1 MITRP
6 FATSPADARSEEARL
21 YPLRDAYLFETLGQ
35 VEATWGDPT
44 TPNPPYGAVFTYSVG
59 QPPAGDSRLVLTIT
73 DDAGKQIRRID
84 LSKDTGVHRI
94 AWDLH
99 GEAPNA
105 SGGGRGGRG
114 GAGSDSP
121 DAPASRW
128 PWTSERSAGHTWK
141 ISCDDRK
148 NDWRHGHP
156 DRSAAV
162 VCGGA
167 AAKLAG
173 RPRHGDAQD
182 YPVTRIVMRSFTAP
196 FAFAPSSS
204 I

>member
-1 MITRP
+1 M
-6 FATSPADARSEEARL
+6 
-21 YPLRDAYLFETLGQ
+21 
-35 VEATWGDPT
+35 
-44 TPNPPYGAVFTYSVG
+44 
-59 QPPAGDSRLVLTIT
+59 
-73 DDAGKQIRRID
+73 
-84 LSKDTGVHRI
+84 HRI
-94 AWDLH
+94 AWDLR

-121 DAPASRW
+121 DARGIWW
-128 PWTSERSAGHTWK
+128 PWTSERSAGHTWQ

-148 NDWRHGHP
+148 NDWRYRHP
-156 DRSAAV
+156 DRPAPV

-182 YPVTRIVMRSFTAP
+182 YPVTRIVMRSLTAP
-196 FAFAPSSS
+196 FAFAAEQFDLILAGDQPRERQTELRYARRAASLASGS
-204 I
+204 MSRIGWPQPFRILALT